1 MAATLAQLFNFLVF
15 CASLV
20 ILLNNIME
28 FRYRLSFFEYFEHN
42 IDLLNDLLIMAT
54 AFGAT
59 FFSMS
64 SPYDEETPELS
75 FFGTESFS
83 MVQYLIFLLV
93 TSTSVPTDDPQILFR
108 STYEAIVVSTNG
120 TVVSEN
126 VNIYQLE
133 GEELITN
140 IGVWYIQ
147 AVNWSK
153 AFLFISALIYALR
166 VVWNNKPDL
175 GKGTRQNFR
184 EYILGRTFLFIMV
197 GTATFFWATNVV
209 KINNITIRSA
219 VTNAEE
225 LLEDYGVGGLDA
237 WLVTPLVKV
246 AWTYMVTLCLLVVA
260 TYIGIFYENF
270 QFGLVCVLVVLIKM
284 LIRADDLLI
293 DDFSFDAVLALTVAT
308 TVGFIGTGIN
318 WMIERWQE
326 GVVFGRILPNVV
338 YKTGCILSILS
349 LIFLVTA
356 FTYDWM
362 DFQFKPAGLALEVAQ
377 KMDAVEDRIE
387 GILED
392 VFSVARVLD
401 PCLRKTIPSDVTYDG
416 TNVLAA
422 GDAASVAEQM
432 RLARQDIKN
441 NVASADSQCILSA
454 PNFLVDTGFSP
465 RCAALSAELDS
476 QESSLVSAQNEANNL
491 NKPYTPAEEDNEF
504 FVDQSCRET
513 QCTVLLSAGIAAMAI
528 SFIPFCGGI
537 GFAAGTAARAGN
549 VIYRIGQ
556 KIARFAPKIRRKKVK
571 IVKLANR
578 IRKLSTTTRGKT
590 HFTLKLSIVF
600 LPVIIGATVT
610 ACLLMFRREIYKKDN
625 KEGAYERVRQID
637 VEGDF
642 TLKSF
647 RLIEK
652 LNRGL
657 SMVLG
662 IYLPL
667 TLVNT
672 VFYITLVV
680 MPEVFN
686 LLFDQLPQVLV
697 SVEMETQVGY
707 TSLKLAY
714 LVAAV
719 GNVLIVASNLL
730 YLFDNSVLAMI
741 FLLWNR
747 TKNIWRRFKKLYD
760 ESAMRRQKLAEKRL
774 IEFNEETDT
783 VATAA
788 DSRLWTATRNIRGW
802 SRWVRIRL
810 LNLLDVLGNWKS
822 LYFQPLFFSL
832 PSLYLVYRGI
842 FSSDRYFVIKY
853 LANSDT
859 MQANDEISEAVAQE
873 DRSEAIN
880 QDMNNG
886 LCGLVGQ
893 LAESLLDAT
902 GGGMAAIAGALEE
915 FTNLLTDGL
924 AAAKDFI
931 GELGDLVDFPSIS
944 ITLPDIPGL
953 PEVLANFGIYGIP
966 FICSMLLLAMWI
978 AALFVDKLGAFAGM
992 LNRLNRAV
1000 KGGDDT
1006 TIVVSEESNQYQ
1018 VASSV
1023 AIFILYA
1030 SLTNIVLHTV
1040 IGNLVQTLNGFPI
1053 PFISL
1058 DVDFGPDYW
1067 YTQLASLLN
1076 LMSAISLYLNILL
1089 PINE

>member
-1 MAATLAQLFNFLVF
+1 
-15 CASLV
+15 
-20 ILLNNIME
+20 
-28 FRYRLSFFEYFEHN
+28 
-42 IDLLNDLLIMAT
+42 
-54 AFGAT
+54 
-59 FFSMS
+59 
-64 SPYDEETPELS
+64 
-75 FFGTESFS
+75 
-83 MVQYLIFLLV
+83 
-93 TSTSVPTDDPQILFR
+93 
-108 STYEAIVVSTNG
+108 
-120 TVVSEN
+120 
-126 VNIYQLE
+126 
-133 GEELITN
+133 
-140 IGVWYIQ
+140 
-147 AVNWSK
+147 
-153 AFLFISALIYALR
+153 
-166 VVWNNKPDL
+166 
-175 GKGTRQNFR
+175 
-184 EYILGRTFLFIMV
+184 
-197 GTATFFWATNVV
+197 
-209 KINNITIRSA
+209 
-219 VTNAEE
+219 
-225 LLEDYGVGGLDA
+225 
-237 WLVTPLVKV
+237 
-246 AWTYMVTLCLLVVA
+246 
-260 TYIGIFYENF
+260 
-270 QFGLVCVLVVLIKM
+270 
-284 LIRADDLLI
+284 
-293 DDFSFDAVLALTVAT
+293 
-308 TVGFIGTGIN
+308 
-318 WMIERWQE
+318 
-326 GVVFGRILPNVV
+326 
-338 YKTGCILSILS
+338 
-349 LIFLVTA
+349 
-356 FTYDWM
+356 
-362 DFQFKPAGLALEVAQ
+362 
-377 KMDAVEDRIE
+377 
-387 GILED
+387 
-392 VFSVARVLD
+392 
-401 PCLRKTIPSDVTYDG
+401 
-416 TNVLAA
+416 
-422 GDAASVAEQM
+422 
-432 RLARQDIKN
+432 
-441 NVASADSQCILSA
+441 
-454 PNFLVDTGFSP
+454 
-465 RCAALSAELDS
+465 
-476 QESSLVSAQNEANNL
+476 
-491 NKPYTPAEEDNEF
+491 
-504 FVDQSCRET
+504 
-513 QCTVLLSAGIAAMAI
+513 
-528 SFIPFCGGI
+528 
-537 GFAAGTAARAGN
+537 
-549 VIYRIGQ
+549 
-556 KIARFAPKIRRKKVK
+556 
-571 IVKLANR
+571 
-578 IRKLSTTTRGKT
+578 
-590 HFTLKLSIVF
+590 
-600 LPVIIGATVT
+600 
-610 ACLLMFRREIYKKDN
+610 
-625 KEGAYERVRQID
+625 
-637 VEGDF
+637 
-642 TLKSF
+642 
-647 RLIEK
+647 
-652 LNRGL
+652 
-657 SMVLG
+657 MVLG